1 MSSQPYLRA
10 ADDGTYEL
18 LVPFGK
24 GSVHILP
31 YCFHTEEDAVNWLAS
46 RKGREQM
53 QHFRPKGAKTGTYQP
68 SLYASNEAADVPK
81 LIESLVGRKAVNV
94 AARMI

>member
-18 LVPFGK
+18 LVPYGR

-31 YCFHTEEDAVNWLAS
+31 YCFHTEDDAAIWLAS
-46 RKGREQM
+46 RKGREQI
-53 QHFRPKGAKTGTYQP
+53 QQIHAKCEKTGRV
-68 SLYASNEAADVPK
+68 SRRYAPQTQSAC
-81 LIESLVGRKAVNV
+81 SLV
-94 AARMI
+94 AATGQ